1 MDEKKENGE
10 KNEKPSEVSQEEKVK
25 KVKTPSQGC
34 SQRFQKAV
42 IGNIEVFFYRYG
54 KFVAR

>member
-10 KNEKPSEVSQEEKVK
+10 KIEKPSEVSQVEKVK
-25 KVKTPSQGC
+25 KLKKPTEGC
-34 SQRFQKAV
+34 NQRFQKAV

>member
-10 KNEKPSEVSQEEKVK
+10 KIEKPSEVSQEEKVK
-25 KVKTPSQGC
+25 KVKTPSEGC
-34 SQRFQKAV
+34 SQRFQRAV